1 MVEDAPP
8 HWIYLPRNLSYVGD
22 QVWDYFVCCKNK
34 RVRGHTRMEI
44 TMASPELKA
53 PDLASPS
60 STSDEDSPQTNNIM
74 SPDDSGHVEDIFGNL
89 KLVKDETDCDL
100 SSCHGV
106 ANGKSDG
113 GYGSDD
119 LNSLTSAD
127 SDQTLMSG
135 DDITLIISSEDE
147 TDIETGKPVNLDDAI
162 TDTEKGGMK
171 IPKLLTGANS
181 SRTTAMMKPYLLD
194 LLNPSEAYEDDDED
208 DVDGEF
214 GGPPELRRATSL
226 KTNKTPPGTPRRK
239 KVVRFADAFGLDLE
253 NVRHIL
259 NMNSP
264 PRIPASAVR
273 DLKAGIEKDRQS
285 QGNKYFQSL
294 FSQPGAT
301 GNFVQRVL
309 AQNVCLENAMI
320 NGMTITGTVRVKNVG
335 FHKKVTIR
343 YTVNSWATFADV
355 VGSYVQGSCDGAT
368 DRFSFTVVS
377 PGELD
382 IGKKLEF
389 AVMFECGGQTFWDNN
404 YGQNYVFECYAKNV
418 PTLSTDHA
426 WVHFL

>member
-1 MVEDAPP
+1 
-8 HWIYLPRNLSYVGD
+8 
-22 QVWDYFVCCKNK
+22 
-34 RVRGHTRMEI
+34 MEI
-44 TMASPELKA
+44 AMASPELKA
-53 PDLASPS
+53 PDLPSPS
-60 STSDEDSPQTNNIM
+60 SPSDVDSRQM
-74 SPDDSGHVEDIFGNL
+74 DGALSPDDSGHVEDIFGNL
-89 KLVKDETDCDL
+89 KLEEENDCNL
-100 SSCHGV
+100 SSGHGPL
-106 ANGKSDG
+106 NGKSDC

-127 SDQTLMSG
+127 SDATLQSG

-147 TDIETGKPVNLDDAI
+147 TDIDTVQPANMDDAI
-162 TDTEKGGMK
+162 ASTEKGVT
-171 IPKLLTGANS
+171 IPKIIPGP
-181 SRTTAMMKPYLLD
+181 TTSKSMKPYLLD
-194 LLNPSEAYEDDDED
+194 LLNPSEAYDDDED

-214 GGPPELRRATSL
+214 GGRPELRRATSL

-273 DLKAGIEKDRQS
+273 DLKTGIEKDRNT

-309 AQNVCLENAMI
+309 AQSVCLENAMI
-320 NGMTITGTVRVKNVG
+320 NGMTITGTARVKNVG
-335 FHKKVTIR
+335 YHKKVTIR

-355 VGSYVQGSCDGAT
+355 VASYVQGSCDGAT

-377 PGELD
+377 PVELD
-382 IGKKLEF
+382 TGRKLEF
-389 AVMFECGGQTFWDNN
+389 AVMFESEGQTFWDNN
-404 YGQNYVFECYAKNV
+404 YGQNYVFECYAKTV
-418 PTLSTDHA
+418 PTLSTDNA